1 MDVSGERSQSIGGP
15 EAITGLE
22 VASSSLN
29 VWLHSAQVLAGL
41 GMTPAEPAI
50 VPPPPPAHLQVQ
62 LDGAVVGHLPAV
74 LAGPVV
80 ARLHAIKAAALAL
93 TEGRAGADKLPSLQ
107 V

>member
-1 MDVSGERSQSIGGP
+1 MQARK
-15 EAITGLE
+15 L
-22 VASSSLN
+22 ASSTLN
-29 VWLHSAQVLAGL
+29 VWMHSAQVLAGL

-50 VPPPPPAHLQVQ
+50 IPPPPPAHLQVQ

-93 TEGRAGADKLPSLQ
+93 LESRDGADNLSSLQ